1 MAIQIQTRLL
11 DGTVLS
17 LIDRE
22 SLYGYVLTQ
31 QVKTVF
37 NVSESTIY
45 PVLRRLKKDH
55 YLVTFDKPY
64 QGRNRRY
71 YQITAAGREE
81 LQAIREEW
89 NNFSEKVDQIMG
101 EENE

>member
-1 MAIQIQTRLL
+1 MEIQIQTRLL

-45 PVLRRLKKDH
+45 PVLRRLKKDQ

>member
-17 LIDRE
+17 LVDRE

-45 PVLRRLKKDH
+45 PVLRRLKKDQ

>member
-11 DGTVLS
+11 DGTILS
-17 LIDRE
+17 LVDRE

-45 PVLRRLKKDH
+45 PVLRRLKKDQ
-55 YLVTFDKPY
+55 YLVTFDKSY

>member
-1 MAIQIQTRLL
+1 MAIQIQTHLL

-17 LIDRE
+17 LVDRE

-45 PVLRRLKKDH
+45 PVLRRLKKDQ

>member
-45 PVLRRLKKDH
+45 PVLRRLKKDQ